1 MAREFS
7 RSQRVAAQ
15 IQREL
20 AELIQFEV
28 KDPRVGLVTVSAVE
42 VSRDMAHA
50 KVYITVLDA
59 ENGVEGALAAL
70 NHAAGFLRRELGKR
84 MKLRVTPQLAFVY
97 DASVERGS
105 SLNALINAAIES
117 DRGHEE

>member
-42 VSRDMAHA
+42 VTRDMAHA
-50 KVYITVLDA
+50 KIYITMLDSEKA
-59 ENGVEGALAAL
+59 EGALVAL

-84 MKLRVTPQLAFVY
+84 MKLRVTPQLVFVY
-97 DASVERGS
+97 DASVERGAN
-105 SLNALINAAIES
+105 LNALINAAIAS
-117 DRGHEE
+117 DRSHEE